1 MSAKMNASKLKL
13 FWSSKTNIFTRIA
26 IVLLF
31 AHFVLMMPQRIN
43 LPEVLVFYFTNLDYL
58 DIQLLWYLVGVFTWF
73 AAGVAVGLT
82 VFGRKNL
89 GFLVAMVAFVLHV
102 VELISFEI
110 DFVEMFSNLQDFN
123 PIGIA
128 WLVSSLLVFPVA
140 TVMLVI
146 GRPEV
151 QRKLKKGS

>member
-1 MSAKMNASKLKL
+1 MNASKFKL
-13 FWSSKTNIFTRIA
+13 FWSAKTSIFTKIA

-31 AHFVLMMPQRIN
+31 THFVLMAPQRRF
-43 LPEVLVFYFTNLDYL
+43 LPEMLVFYFTNLDYL
-58 DIQLLWYLVGVFTWF
+58 DIEFLWFLVGVVSWV
-73 AAGVAVGLT
+73 AAGVAIGLT
-82 VFGRKNL
+82 VLGRKNL

-102 VELISFEI
+102 VELISLEI
-110 DFVEMFSNLQDFN
+110 DYVEMFSNLQNLN

-128 WLVSSLLVFPVA
+128 WLVSSLLIFPVA

-151 QRKLKKGS
+151 QRKFQSNSS